1 MITKWESGYILKV
14 YIGADFVPTDI
25 NRILFENGDMES
37 IIGTSVYN
45 MLCEAD
51 LNIFNLEVPLT
62 DNDTPIDKFGHNLK
76 SPTKTING
84 FKAIPSLLLGLANNH
99 SYDQG
104 LEGLQS
110 TINTLT
116 QAGIAYSG
124 AGSNINEAKKP
135 YIFTKDGIR
144 LGIYMCT
151 ENEFSSATIHRA
163 GANPF
168 DVLDSFD
175 HVQALKEQCDYVVV
189 LYHGG
194 KEFYRYPSP
203 MLQRYCR
210 KFIEKGASLVVC
222 QHSHCIGAREDY
234 EDGIIIY
241 GQGSFVF
248 HTKYFNNLQD
258 IVADSL
264 VIELDVSEEGF
275 HVREIP
281 ITRTDVGITLASN
294 EHTQLVMDTYH
305 QLSENI
311 KKPHFVYESYK
322 QFADIYVNRYLR
334 EFLGRMWVIKAFNL
348 ICNRKLI
355 RLLLGKTSY
364 LAIQNYLSCE
374 AHHELFLQG
383 LKNINRN

>member
-37 IIGTSVYN
+37 IIGTPVYN

-84 FKAIPSLLLGLANNH
+84 FKAIPYLLLGLANNH

-124 AGSNINEAKKP
+124 AGSNVNEAKKP

-234 EDGIIIY
+234 EDGTIIY

-248 HTKYFNNLQD
+248 HTEYFNNLQD

-264 VIELDVSEEGF
+264 VIELDVSAEGF

-281 ITRTDVGITLASN
+281 ITRTDVGITLASK
-294 EHTQLVMDTYH
+294 EHTQLVMDTYR

-322 QFADIYVNRYLR
+322 HFADTYVNRYLR
-334 EFLGRMWVIKAFNL
+334 EFLGRMWVIKALNL

>member
-99 SYDQG
+99 AYDQG
-104 LEGLQS
+104 LKGLQS
-110 TINTLT
+110 TIDTLT

-124 AGSNINEAKKP
+124 AGSNVNEAKKP

-151 ENEFSSATIHRA
+151 ENEFSSATMQSA

-168 DVLDSFD
+168 DVLESFD

-234 EDGIIIY
+234 EDGTIIY

-248 HTKYFNNLQD
+248 HTEYFNNLQD

-264 VIELDVSEEGF
+264 VIEIDVSAESF
-275 HVREIP
+275 RVREIP

-294 EHTQLVMDTYH
+294 EHTQLVMDTYR

-322 QFADIYVNRYLR
+322 HFADTYVNRYLR

>member
-1 MITKWESGYILKV
+1 MITKWESGYTLKV

-25 NRILFENGDMES
+25 NRILFENGDIES

-84 FKAIPSLLLGLANNH
+84 FTAIPSLLLGLANNH
-99 SYDQG
+99 CYDQG

-110 TINTLT
+110 TMDTLT

-124 AGSNINEAKKP
+124 AGSNVNEAKKP
-135 YIFTKDGIR
+135 YIFIKDGIR

-151 ENEFSSATIHRA
+151 EHEFSSATMHSA

-168 DVLDSFD
+168 DVLESFD
-175 HVQALKEQCDYVVV
+175 DVQALKEQCDYVIV

-210 KFIEKGASLVVC
+210 KFIEKGASLVLC

-234 EDGIIIY
+234 EDGTIIY

-248 HTKYFNNLQD
+248 HTEYFNNLQD

-264 VIELDVSEEGF
+264 VIELDVSTEGF

-281 ITRTDVGITLASN
+281 ITRTDVGITLASK
-294 EHTQLVMDTYH
+294 EHAQLVMDTYH

-311 KKPHFVYESYK
+311 KKSHFVYENYK
-322 QFADIYVNRYLR
+322 RFADTYVNRYLR
-334 EFLGRMWVIKAFNL
+334 EFLGRMWVIKALNL

-355 RLLLGKTSY
+355 RLLLGTTSY

>member
-99 SYDQG
+99 AYDQG
-104 LEGLQS
+104 LKGLQS
-110 TINTLT
+110 TMDTLT

-124 AGSNINEAKKP
+124 AGSNVKEAKKP
-135 YIFTKDGIR
+135 YIFIKDGIR

-234 EDGIIIY
+234 EDGTIIY

-248 HTKYFNNLQD
+248 HTEYFNNLQD

-264 VIELDVSEEGF
+264 VIELDVSTEGF

-281 ITRTDVGITLASN
+281 ITRTDVGIILASK
-294 EHTQLVMDTYH
+294 EHTHLVMDKYR
-305 QLSENI
+305 QLSEDI
-311 KKPHFVYESYK
+311 EKPHFVYESYK
-322 QFADIYVNRYLR
+322 RFADTYVNRYLR
-334 EFLGRMWVIKAFNL
+334 EFLGRMWVIKALNL

>member
-25 NRILFENGDMES
+25 NRLLFENGDMES
-37 IIGTSVYN
+37 IIGTHLYN

-51 LNIFNLEVPLT
+51 LNVFNLEVPLT
-62 DNDTPIDKFGHNLK
+62 DNNTPIDKFGHNLK

-84 FKAIPSLLLGLANNH
+84 FKAIPFLLLGLANNH

-104 LEGLQS
+104 FEGLHS
-110 TINTLT
+110 TIDTLT

-124 AGSNINEAKKP
+124 AGGNVKEARKP

-151 ENEFSSATIHRA
+151 ENEFSGATMHRA

-168 DVLDSFD
+168 DVLESFD

-210 KFIEKGASLVVC
+210 KFIEKGASLVLC

-234 EDGIIIY
+234 EDGTIIY

-248 HTKYFNNLQD
+248 HTEYFNNLQD

-264 VIELDVSEEGF
+264 VIELDVSAEGF

-281 ITRTDVGITLASN
+281 ITHTDVGITLASK
-294 EHTQLVMDTYH
+294 EHTQFVMDKYR
-305 QLSENI
+305 QLSEDI
-311 KKPHFVYESYK
+311 EKPHFVYESYK
-322 QFADIYVNRYLR
+322 HFADTYVNRYLR
-334 EFLGRMWVIKAFNL
+334 EFLGRMWGIKALNL

>member
-1 MITKWESGYILKV
+1 MKI

-99 SYDQG
+99 AYDQG
-104 LEGLQS
+104 LKGLQS
-110 TINTLT
+110 TMDTLT

-124 AGSNINEAKKP
+124 AGSNVNEAKKP

-151 ENEFSSATIHRA
+151 ENEFSSATMQSA
-163 GANPF
+163 GTNPF
-168 DVLDSFD
+168 DVLESFD

-234 EDGIIIY
+234 EDGTIIY

-248 HTKYFNNLQD
+248 HTEYFNNLQD

-264 VIELDVSEEGF
+264 VIEIDVSEEGF

-294 EHTQLVMDTYH
+294 EHTQLVMDTYR

-322 QFADIYVNRYLR
+322 HFADTYVNRYLR

-374 AHHELFLQG
+374 AQHELFLQG